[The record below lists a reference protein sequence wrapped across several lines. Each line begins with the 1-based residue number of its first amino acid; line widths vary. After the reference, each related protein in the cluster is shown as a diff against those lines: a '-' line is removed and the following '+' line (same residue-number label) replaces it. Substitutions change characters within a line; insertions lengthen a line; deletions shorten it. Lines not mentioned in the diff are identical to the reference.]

1 MNSLNTTI
9 YFKYGSMNSGKSLEL
24 IKVAYNYAENDIK
37 SLVIKPRIDSRKPG
51 KVFSRVGLEL
61 EAYEIPVDNIKVV
74 TELMEKELGNYKVIL
89 IEECNFFNKEV
100 IDSIINFAYLHNI
113 YSVMFFGLKV
123 DFKGELFPGTKRVIE
138 RADKIEEATSVCWCG
153 KKARQNGRV
162 LNGLLT
168 KEGPTIVIED
178 GSNTVEY
185 ITLCNYHFYKGMI
198 K

>member
-1 MNSLNTTI
+1 MNTLSTTI

-24 IKVAYNYAENDIK
+24 IKVAYNYAENNIQ
-37 SLVIKPRIDSRKPG
+37 SLVLKPGIDSRKPG

-61 EAYEIPVDNIKVV
+61 EAHEIPIDDVEFV
-74 TELMEKELGNYKVIL
+74 TELMEKEFGNYKVIL
-89 IEECNFFNKEV
+89 IEECNFLTKEV
-100 IDSIINFAYLHNI
+100 IDTIINFAYLNNV
-113 YSVMFFGLKV
+113 YSAMFFGLKV
-123 DFKGELFPGTKRVIE
+123 DFRGELFPGTKRVIE

-162 LNGLLT
+162 LNGALT
-168 KEGPTIVIED
+168 KEGPTVVIED

-185 ITLCNYHFYKGMI
+185 ITLCNYHFHKGMI